1 MVKGSNRK
9 LFRKPGMARRAIG
22 ILASSPELAQA
33 ANRNMPVRLQGG
45 GDPLFEQARQQ
56 ARYMLSRPN
65 VSYGMNED
73 QMTQSIYQNLLS
85 QKQGAGMSRADQLK
99 AAGQD
104 FLNRNPADVSQLGAF
119 SLDTSPFAR
128 NAAGLPTRTPTDV
141 SDMTMPELYELRR
154 ELGGI
159 GYFRSPTEK
168 QGVDESRQ
176 RVADAIASGRE
187 TSKLFTEVENM
198 VDSDVL
204 MEQVMQDQEARKSPD
219 NVTVDDVINSERVSP
234 LRPYGYEPG
243 GLPEDSAFGTK
254 TRKRLTQIE
263 QVLADDDKA
272 DKDSKLS
279 STRRGEL
286 QAELKELNRL
296 DVGQDKF
303 FRDVG
308 IPEFSDKN
316 YKQNEDQIKQI
327 ESRIES
333 QIRRR
338 DKGIE
343 NKNEKLINSANEE
356 IDRLNTVRDGALLDR
371 AFMDNQKG
379 ESPQEQVVNAEN
391 ENALLESLNK
401 AQNSLLDGVQ
411 LNRPEDLDNVGP
423 DQVSLSGGSPAA
435 TITNIDVVG
444 KFIVET
450 DDEVTPDD
458 KENAKEILR
467 EQGQPPELADRPD
480 FWHYVTMA
488 GLGIAAG
495 ESDNALTNVAK
506 GLLMGLDQK
515 ARDDKDYRKEGYE
528 RWLAGEKLNLE
539 KQNVGL
545 SEEQLRIQG
554 IRAET
559 GRLTAQAQLE
569 RLTKQDINTFDEQFA
584 QSIRDRVPDFP
595 NPFEYVKSNE
605 QRREALNEDFIL
617 SQARKHFDQ
626 NTDATSVVITGPG
639 ETKTVFYDPEKK
651 EISFTKPKKQY

>member
-651 EISFTKPKKQY
+651 EISFTKPKK